1 MGEKGRKILVIDDDP
16 DFVKS
21 TGMVLRSGGYE
32 VVEAFSGKEGL
43 EKSRAEKPDLYII
56 DLMMETYS
64 EGSNVVKALIED
76 EETKTKPRIMITSV
90 DLQGPWDSYPEDD
103 WMPCDFVLQKP
114 VLPNEL
120 LGYVK
125 DALSKK

>member
-1 MGEKGRKILVIDDDP
+1 MGEKGIKILVIDDDP

-32 VVEAFSGKEGL
+32 VVEAYSGKEGL